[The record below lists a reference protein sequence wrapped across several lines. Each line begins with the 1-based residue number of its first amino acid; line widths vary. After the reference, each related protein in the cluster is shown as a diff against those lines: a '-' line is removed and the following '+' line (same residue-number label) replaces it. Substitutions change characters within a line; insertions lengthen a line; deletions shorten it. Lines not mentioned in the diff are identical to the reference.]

1 MNMKFLMLVPAVVAL
16 AMSAPA
22 KTIYISPTGS
32 GNKDGTSA
40 DNAATL
46 ALLRSNFG
54 SWFVTGEKNVVQLL
68 DSDTPYDCPA
78 TSDTAV
84 FDFNN
89 GNTKYVVF
97 QGNVDD
103 PSKVTINLA
112 PFTKGGRVYVV
123 RAPGE
128 LRGITFKDYKQA
140 DGAYPGVVCAFVA
153 FASGKFVVE
162 DCCFENCKT
171 SSTNANGE
179 ESSGAVVRHYNQ
191 DKAASTSELIM
202 SNCVFKSCSSY
213 QKGIIFKKYAGGK
226 MELSGCTFEDCS
238 TATGTG
244 ALVYWNAAGS
254 DTCGLTM
261 KDCVARNLTCTGTP
275 NTDTCGGAICL
286 IKGNLTLEG
295 CAFDTVSGAY
305 NGGCVFVYNGA
316 ANLSI
321 DRCIFRNCTCV
332 NAAGAIFTKQTSGTL
347 TVRNTL
353 FTGCGVKTKNSGGS
367 CIRTAGTTTVA
378 IDNCTFAD
386 NCSSDGTAS
395 SNVSPLD
402 ANSANA
408 KNYVSNCVFWNNKD
422 GGGNL
427 RVTSNTG
434 NTIFAN
440 CVSDLSGQGDTV
452 ALLTSTPFVGGGDY
466 SLVSSAVDCI
476 DSGAALDWMT
486 GAKDLAGNDRVINGL
501 PDLGAYEFGAVS
513 ALPGIMIIIE

>member
-1 MNMKFLMLVPAVVAL
+1 MNMKFSMLVPAVVAL
-16 AMSAPA
+16 AMSASA

-32 GNKDGTSA
+32 GNKDGTSV

-54 SWFVTGEKNVVQLL
+54 SWFVTGEENVVQLL

-153 FASGKFVVE
+153 FDSGKFVVE
-162 DCCFENCKT
+162 NCRFENCKT
-171 SSTNANGE
+171 SSTNASGE
-179 ESSGAVVRHYNQ
+179 ESAGAVVRHYNQ
-191 DKAASTSELIM
+191 NKESSTSELIM

-213 QKGIIFKKYAGGK
+213 GRGIIFKNYSGGK
-226 MELSGCTFEDCS
+226 MELSGCTFDDCS
-238 TATGTG
+238 TANGTG
-244 ALVYWNAAGS
+244 ALVYWFATGS
-254 DTCGLTM
+254 ETCGLTM
-261 KDCVARNLTCTGTP
+261 KDCVARNLTCTGTVRS
-275 NTDTCGGAICL
+275 DYCGGAICMA
-286 IKGNLTLEG
+286 KGNLTLEG
-295 CAFDTVSGAY
+295 CTFDTVSGAY
-305 NGGCVFVYNGA
+305 NGGCIYVHNA
-316 ANLSI
+316 AADLSI
-321 DRCIFRNCTCV
+321 DRCVFRNCTCV
-332 NAAGAIFTKQTSGTL
+332 NAAGAIFTKQTSGAL

-386 NCSSDGTAS
+386 NCASDGAAS

-434 NTIFAN
+434 NTVFAN
-440 CVSDLSGQGDTV
+440 CVSDLRGQGDTV

-476 DSGAALDWMT
+476 DSGAALGWMT

>member
-1 MNMKFLMLVPAVVAL
+1 MKFSMFFTVIAAL
-16 AMSAPA
+16 TMSVSA
-22 KTIYISPTGS
+22 KTIYVSPTGS

-40 DNAATL
+40 GNAATL
-46 ALLRSNFG
+46 ALLRSNFS
-54 SWFVTGEKNVVQLL
+54 SWFVTGEENVVQLL

-97 QGNVDD
+97 QGNASD

-112 PFTKGGRVYVV
+112 PFKKGGRVYVV

-128 LRGITFKDYKQA
+128 LRGITFKDYTQA
-140 DGAYPGVVCAFVA
+140 DGAYPGVVCAFIQ
-153 FASGKFVVE
+153 FDSGKFLVE
-162 DCCFENCKT
+162 NCRFENCKT
-171 SSTNANGE
+171 SSTNGSGE
-179 ESSGAVVRHYNQ
+179 ESAGAVVRHYNQ
-191 DKAASTSELIM
+191 NKESSTSELIL

-213 QKGIIFKKYAGGK
+213 HKGIIFKNYSGGK
-226 MELSGCTFEDCS
+226 MELSGCTFDDCS
-238 TATGTG
+238 TANGTG

-254 DTCGLTM
+254 NTCGLTM

-275 NTDTCGGAICL
+275 RTDVCGGAICMT
-286 IKGNLTLEG
+286 KGNLTLDG

-305 NGGCVFVYNGA
+305 NGGCIYVNNAA
-316 ANLSI
+316 ANLSM

-332 NAAGAIFTKQTSGTL
+332 NAAGAIFTKQTSGAL
-347 TVRNTL
+347 TIRNTL

-386 NCSSDGTAS
+386 NCASDGSGS

-408 KNYVSNCVFWNNKD
+408 KNYVTNCIFWNNKD
-422 GGGNL
+422 GGGVL
-427 RVTSNTG
+427 RVTSNAS

-440 CVSDLSGQGDTV
+440 CVSDLKGQGDTV
-452 ALLTSTPFVGGGDY
+452 ALLTSAPFVGGGDY
-466 SLVSSAVDCI
+466 SLASSATACI
-476 DSGAALDWMT
+476 DGGVSLAWMT
-486 GAKDLAGNDRVINGL
+486 GAKDLAGAPRTFGDA
-501 PDLGAYEFGAVS
+501 PDIGAYEYGAAVS
-513 ALPGIMIIIE
+513 SVGCLIFID